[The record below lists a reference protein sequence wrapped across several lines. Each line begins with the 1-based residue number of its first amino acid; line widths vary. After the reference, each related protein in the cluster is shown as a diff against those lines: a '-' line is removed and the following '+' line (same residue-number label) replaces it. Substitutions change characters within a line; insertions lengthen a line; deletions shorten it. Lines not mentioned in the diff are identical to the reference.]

1 MSVANSW
8 SSGSPYTAISPSRL
22 RTPGRS
28 SAWTWTRASANSPL
42 PAMWSSWLWLLTTA
56 STGTGAPPRS
66 TTVTDGSMITVSAR
80 PRTSSELPD
89 G

>member
-1 MSVANSW
+1 M
-8 SSGSPYTAISPSRL
+8 
-22 RTPGRS
+22 PGRS

-42 PAMWSSWLWLLTTA
+42 PATWSSWLWLLTTA